1 MSESKPLTMKARVA
15 KLEEELIATKVQLE
29 TLDIFVMYMLVSAM
43 ERGSLSPEFVLKQV
57 KYTYRNLDGKYRG
70 FAKSLN
76 DDSFIKAFEAEQ
88 ASDNAVPTLG
98 LNARRIYEALKPFY
112 EWEKH
117 DQINLDD
124 DD

>member
-1 MSESKPLTMKARVA
+1 MSQSKPLTIKARVA

-57 KYTYRNLDGKYRG
+57 KYTYRNLDGKYRN
-70 FAKSLN
+70 FAKHLN

-88 ASDNAVPTLG
+88 TSDNAVPTLES
-98 LNARRIYEALKPFY
+98 NARRIYQALKPFY
-112 EWEKH
+112 EWEER